1 MSQSSNKSSALLS
14 QVSLEKRTILITGA
28 SRGIGREIA
37 LRCAQE
43 GANIVIAAKSDEPH
57 PKLPGTIHSVADEV
71 VAAGGQALALK
82 VDVRDELQVQAAI
95 KKAAE
100 HFGGIDVLIN
110 NAGAI
115 SLTPVEITP
124 VKKYDLM
131 NQINSR
137 AVFVC
142 SQAALPYL
150 KKSKA
155 GGHILNL
162 SPPLNMDEKWL
173 KPYAAYT
180 LSKYGMTI
188 LTLGMAGEFQRYGI
202 AVNSLWPRTTI
213 ATAALNNVGDS
224 SLNDRSRTPAIMADA
239 AREVLITGELELTG
253 QTLLDEDLLRD
264 RGQSDF
270 HQYAYNPANRDQ
282 LFPDLFL

>member
-1 MSQSSNKSSALLS
+1 MNPTTLKN
-14 QVSLEKRTILITGA
+14 RTIFITGA
-28 SRGIGREIA
+28 SRGIGRAIA
-37 LRCAQE
+37 LKCARE

-57 PKLPGTIHSVADEV
+57 PKLPGTIHSVAEEV

-82 VDVRDELQVQAAI
+82 LDVRDETQVQTAM
-95 KKAAE
+95 KQAAE
-100 HFGGIDVLIN
+100 HFGGIDVLVN

-115 SLTPVEITP
+115 SLTPVEHTP

-150 KKSKA
+150 KKSA
-155 GGHILNL
+155 FGGHILNL
-162 SPPLNMDEKWL
+162 SPPLNLDEKWL

-188 LTLGMAGEFQRYGI
+188 LTLGMAGEFKRYGI

-213 ATAALNNVGDS
+213 ATAALSQVGDQT
-224 SLNDRSRTPAIMADA
+224 LNDKSRKPDIMADA
-239 AREVLITGELELTG
+239 AREIFVTPDQGLTG
-253 QTLLDEDLLRD
+253 QTLLDEDLLRQ
-264 RGQSDF
+264 RGVTEF
-270 HQYAYNPANRDQ
+270 VHYACDPENADQ
-282 LFPDLFL
+282 LFPDLFLG

>member
-1 MSQSSNKSSALLS
+1 MNERTLNK
-14 QVSLEKRTILITGA
+14 RIIFITGA
-28 SRGIGREIA
+28 SRGIGRAIA
-37 LRCAQE
+37 LKCASE

-57 PKLPGTIHSVADEV
+57 PTLSGTIHSVAKEV
-71 VAAGGQALALK
+71 EDAGGQALALK
-82 VDVRDELQVQAAI
+82 VDVRDEAQVQAAM
-95 KKAAE
+95 KQAAD
-100 HFGGIDVLIN
+100 HFGGIDVLVN

-115 SLTPVEITP
+115 SLTPVETTP

-150 KKSKA
+150 KKSEG

-162 SPPLNMDEKWL
+162 SPPLNLNEKWL

-188 LTLGMAGEFQRYGI
+188 LTLGMASEFKRYNI

-213 ATAALNNVGDS
+213 ATAALASVGGK
-224 SLNDRSRTPAIMADA
+224 SLNAKSRKPEIMADA
-239 AREVLITGELELTG
+239 AREIFVTPDRLLTG
-253 QTLLDEDLLRD
+253 QVLLDEDLLRE
-264 RGQSDF
+264 RGMTNF
-270 HQYAYNPANRDQ
+270 VPYACDPENADN
-282 LFPDLFL
+282 LFPDLFLD

>member
-1 MSQSSNKSSALLS
+1 MQE
-14 QVSLEKRTILITGA
+14 VSLKNRTIFITGA

-37 LRCAQE
+37 LRCARE

-57 PKLPGTIHSVADEV
+57 PKLPGTIHSVAEEV
-71 VAAGGQALALK
+71 VEAGGQALAIK
-82 VDVRDELQVQAAI
+82 VDVRDEESVKAAVA
-95 KKAAE
+95 KAAE
-100 HFGGIDVLIN
+100 HFGGIDVVIN

-115 SLTPVEITP
+115 SLTPVEVTP

-142 SQAALPYL
+142 SQAALPWL
-150 KKSKA
+150 KKSEF
-155 GGHILNL
+155 GGHIINL
-162 SPPLNMDEKWL
+162 SPPLNLDEKWL
-173 KPYAAYT
+173 KPYAPYT
-180 LSKYGMTI
+180 LSKYGMTL
-188 LTLGMAGEFQRYGI
+188 LTLGMSGEFQRYGI

-239 AREVLITGELELTG
+239 AREILVTPDLALTG
-253 QTLLDEDLLRD
+253 QTLLDEDLLRE
-264 RGQSDF
+264 RGHTEFD
-270 HQYAYNPANRDQ
+270 HYAYNPEKADQ